1 MNETL
6 YEPWLVHVLLTVALV
21 GGLSAGILI
30 GSFLNPRRR

>member
-1 MNETL
+1 MKETL
-6 YEPWLVHVLLTVALV
+6 YEPWLVHVLLTCALV